1 MQKLN
6 IDRPAI
12 FFDLETTGTNI
23 LRDRIVEIS
32 VIKIFPDGQRETH
45 TRLVNP
51 GIPISAGAS
60 AIHGITN
67 ADVANEPQ
75 FNEIAPKLLTYFEG
89 CDIGGYNIIKFD
101 IPLLTNE
108 FMRAGIEFKL
118 DGRKIIDAYN
128 IFCKL
133 YPRTLSAAYEF
144 FCGKTLGE
152 DAHSAE
158 ADTKATIDVLFGQI
172 AKHPE
177 IGTTAQA
184 LHEFSDNSDPS
195 SIDADGRFKWS
206 GNDAI
211 VSFSKHSG
219 MKLRD
224 LAASEPGFLKW
235 IIKSDFSDDVK
246 KIAHD
251 ALSGIFPK
259 KSADV

>member
-1 MQKLN
+1 MQELN
-6 IDRPAI
+6 IDRPVI

-32 VIKIFPDGQRETH
+32 VIKIFPDGKRETY

-51 GIPISAGAS
+51 GMPIPEGAS
-60 AIHGITN
+60 AIHGITDVN
-67 ADVANEPQ
+67 VANEPM
-75 FNEIAPKLLTYFEG
+75 FDEIAPKLSVYFAG
-89 CDIGGYNIIKFD
+89 CDIAGYNIIKFD

-108 FMRAGIEFKL
+108 FIRAGIEFKL

-158 ADTKATIDVLFGQI
+158 ADTKATIDVLFGQL

-177 IGTTAQA
+177 IGNTAQA
-184 LHEFSDNSDPS
+184 LHQFSDNTDPE

-206 GNDAI
+206 GNE
-211 VSFSKHSG
+211 VVVNFSKHSG

-224 LAASEPGFLKW
+224 LAVSEPGFLKW
-235 IIKSDFSDDVK
+235 IIKSDFPDDVK

-259 KSADV
+259 KSANA

>member
-1 MQKLN
+1 MPELN
-6 IDRPAI
+6 LERPII

-51 GIPISAGAS
+51 GIPISEGS
-60 AIHGITN
+60 IAIHGITD

-75 FNEIAPKLLTYFEG
+75 FNEIAPKLLLYFEG
-89 CDIGGYNIIKFD
+89 CDVAGYNVIKFD
-101 IPLLTNE
+101 IPLLINE
-108 FMRAGIEFKL
+108 FMRVGIEFKL
-118 DGRKIIDAYN
+118 EGRKIIDAYN

-144 FCGKTLGE
+144 FCGKTLGA

-177 IGTTAQA
+177 IGNTAQA
-184 LHEFSDNSDPS
+184 LHELSDNTDPD

-206 GNDAI
+206 GSEVI

-219 MKLRD
+219 TKLRD
-224 LAASEPGFLKW
+224 LAISEPGFLKW

-259 KSADV
+259 KPSDV